1 MWQEKNYT
9 YFLSRLLHIGQA
21 MWKRWM
27 VLREKLRK
35 DTSHPAQSNRDKLNF
50 SFFFSLKLNW
60 LGILDDR

>member
-50 SFFFSLKLNW
+50 SFFFH
-60 LGILDDR
+60 

>member
-1 MWQEKNYT
+1 
-9 YFLSRLLHIGQA
+9 

-50 SFFFSLKLNW
+50 SFFFFIKVELVGN
-60 LGILDDR
+60 LG